1 MIQILLPTII
11 IVAIS
16 IFLLSIGILIKGK
29 FVNMHISGNKA
40 MQRHKVSCAT
50 TQDAEARMEN
60 KHAVAE
66 QLDI

>member
-40 MQRHKVSCAT
+40 IQRHKLSSAT

-60 KHAVAE
+60 KYAVAE
-66 QLDI
+66 RLDI

>member
-40 MQRHKVSCAT
+40 MKRHKVSGAT
-50 TQDAEARMEN
+50 PQDAEARMEN

-66 QLDI
+66 RLDI

>member
-1 MIQILLPTII
+1 
-11 IVAIS
+11 
-16 IFLLSIGILIKGK
+16 
-29 FVNMHISGNKA
+29 MHISGNKA

-66 QLDI
+66 RLDL